1 VSEGWWTQL
10 APVGTSFANGS
21 GVLTGFDR
29 PLALMVIAADRQQ
42 ARHVFR
48 FIDGLIKALP
58 PLSRMV
64 VVGRT
69 KESITLQE
77 QHLDRGSYG
86 QLQVGAGLHG
96 GRCGL

>member
-1 VSEGWWTQL
+1 M
-10 APVGTSFANGS
+10 
-21 GVLTGFDR
+21 LTGFDR

-69 KESITLQE
+69 KESITLKNNISIE
-77 QHLDRGSYG
+77 VHTASFRSVRGYTV
-86 QLQVGAGLHG
+86 VGVVCDEISFWRNEGEF
-96 GRCGL
+96 